1 MFRVFDEERRIVQT
15 EEMLNQMEDIY
26 TDLKLEYLEMARS
39 YDEAMSRI
47 EELEADK
54 IYLEELLEEASKGGD
69 SDGL

>member
-1 MFRVFDEERRIVQT
+1 MFDFDEERRIMRT

-39 YDEAMSRI
+39 YDEAMARI
-47 EELEADK
+47 AELEADK
-54 IYLEELLEEASKGGD
+54 IYLEELLEEAAKGGD